1 VTTPISHAVVLAAGR
16 GSRLAEP
23 RPGLTLSPVQE
34 VAAAVGLKA
43 LMPVPDRPFLDHGLA
58 ALAAVGIRR
67 FGIVLGRHHEPLR
80 RHLATL
86 DYDLTFLEQPA
97 PRGTADALLAAAEFT
112 GDRPFL
118 AVNADTYYPPAAL
131 SALVSLAGPG
141 LLALDRDQVLASGGS
156 NVTDEKLC
164 RFALVASTPEGHLV
178 ELLEKPD
185 AATWAAWCAQ
195 PEPVRLSI
203 NAFRFEPTIYSFCRR
218 VPASP
223 RGEFE
228 LPAAVALAVAAGEPF
243 TVAVT
248 GAPVL
253 DLTER
258 ADVAVVSRALARL
271 EREANP

>member
-1 VTTPISHAVVLAAGR
+1 MKKPLTHAVVLAAGR

-23 RPGLTLSPVQE
+23 RPGVTLSPAQE
-34 VAAAVGLKA
+34 AAAATGLKA
-43 LMPVPDRPFLDHGLA
+43 LMPVPERPFLDHGLA
-58 ALAAVGIRR
+58 ALEAVGIRR

-86 DYDLTFLEQPA
+86 DHDLTLLEQPA
-97 PRGTADALLAAAEFT
+97 PRGTADALLAAEDFT
-112 GDRPFL
+112 GDQPFL
-118 AVNADTYYPPAAL
+118 ALNADTYYPPAAL
-131 SALVSLAGPG
+131 SALVSLTGPG
-141 LLALDRDQVLASGGS
+141 LLALDRDQVLASEQS
-156 NVTDEKLC
+156 NLTDAKLC
-164 RFALVASTPEGHLV
+164 RFALVASTPDGGLL
-178 ELLEKPD
+178 ELIEKPD
-185 AATWAAWCAQ
+185 AATWAAWLAR

-203 NAFRFEPTIYSFCRR
+203 NAFRFAPSIYSFCRR
-218 VPASP
+218 VPPSP

-258 ADVAVVSRALARL
+258 SDVAVVSRTLACL
-271 EREANP
+271 ERGEGR